1 MMNLRTAGIPATLV
15 LLLGAAACGGSDP
28 EPAEEVVR
36 IPGATVVV
44 RDTVLPDL
52 LPAAG
57 LAEPILQATL
67 STRLMARVTEVT
79 VHEGARVSA
88 GQLLVRLDASDLEA
102 KRLQV
107 EAGVRAA
114 EAGRNEARLYADR
127 IRKLYADSAA
137 PRVQL
142 DAAEAGLARAEAGWQ
157 ASAAAGSELQATR
170 AYSEVRAPF
179 PGVVT
184 KRFVDPGAFAAP
196 GAPLVTV
203 EDHRAI
209 RISAT
214 VAADLPRPARGSR
227 VTATVS
233 GVTVEAEIEGVVPAP
248 GGHVVT
254 VNAIVANPGGALRPG
269 AAATLGLPLGDR
281 RVVVVPF
288 AAVVRE
294 GDLTGV
300 RVRTAG
306 GDQLRWVR
314 LGKRYDAMIEVLSG
328 VVPGDTVLVPEGS
341 R

>member
-1 MMNLRTAGIPATLV
+1 MTKPLIAGIHGALV
-15 LLLGAAACGGSDP
+15 LILGAAACGGSD
-28 EPAEEVVR
+28 AEQAQEVVR
-36 IPGATVVV
+36 IPGATAVV

-57 LAEPILQATL
+57 LAEPVLQATL

-79 VHEGARVSA
+79 VHEGAWVNA

-114 EAGRNEARLYADR
+114 EAGLGEARLYADR
-127 IRKLYADSAA
+127 IRNLYADSAA

-142 DAAEAGLARAEAGWQ
+142 DAAEAGLVRAEAGWQ
-157 ASAAAGSELQATR
+157 AATAAGSELQAMR
-170 AYSEVRAPF
+170 AYTEVRAPF

-300 RVRTAG
+300 RVRAAG

-314 LGKRYDAMIEVLSG
+314 LGKRYHAMIEVLSG

>member
-1 MMNLRTAGIPATLV
+1 MMNFRIAAIPATLV
-15 LLLGAAACGGSDP
+15 LLLGTVACGGSP
-28 EPAEEVVR
+28 PAEAQEAVR
-36 IPGATVVV
+36 IPGATAVV

-57 LAEPILQATL
+57 LAEPILQANL
-67 STRLMARVTEVT
+67 STRLTARVTEVL
-79 VHEGARVSA
+79 VHAGDRVSA

-107 EAGVRAA
+107 EAGARAA
-114 EAGRNEARLYADR
+114 GAGRNEARLYADR
-127 IRKLYADSAA
+127 IRNLYADSAA
-137 PRVQL
+137 PKVQL
-142 DAAEAGLARAEAGWQ
+142 DAAEAGLERAEAGWQ
-157 ASAAAGSELQATR
+157 AAMAAGSELQSMR
-170 AYSEVRAPF
+170 AYAEVRAPF
-179 PGVVT
+179 AGVVT

-227 VTATVS
+227 VTGTVG
-233 GVTVEAEIEGVVPAP
+233 GVTVDAEIEGVVSVSGSP
-248 GGHVVT
+248 VVT
-254 VNAIVANPGGALRPG
+254 VNAIVANPDGALRTG
-269 AAATLGLPLGDR
+269 AAATLGLPLGNR

-288 AAVVRE
+288 AAVVRD

-306 GDQLRWVR
+306 GDELRWVR
-314 LGKRYDAMIEVLSG
+314 LGKRYNAVIEVLSG
-328 VVPGDTVLVPEGS
+328 VVPGDTVLVLEGS